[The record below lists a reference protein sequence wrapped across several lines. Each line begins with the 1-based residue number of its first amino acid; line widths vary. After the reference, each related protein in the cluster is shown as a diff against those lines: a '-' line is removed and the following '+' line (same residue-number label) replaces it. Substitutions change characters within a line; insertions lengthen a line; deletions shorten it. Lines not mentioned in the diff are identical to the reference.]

1 MQKKPELLVGVGSF
15 SCAIAAVKNGADAVY
30 FGVKGFNMRDLGT
43 NFKTPELKKL
53 MIYLHEN
60 KVKGYLA
67 LNTVVFEEEMKAM
80 EKVLSAAKKAKVDAV
95 ICSDLGVLSIAKK
108 LKLEPHI
115 STQASI
121 GNSIALQQYKD
132 LGAKRIVLARELSLN
147 QIKKITANAK
157 KIGVEIEIFV
167 HGAMCIAVSGRCF
180 MSHELFGKSANKG
193 ECLQVCRRAYFLD
206 GHAPDFEKK
215 ELEIRGSTILSPK
228 DMKTIEFLDKIIA
241 SGVASLKIEGRTKPS
256 DYVSVTTK
264 CYREAIDSVA
274 NKTFSKKKI
283 ELWNEELSKSYNR
296 GFSTGFFL
304 RKPDGNDLT
313 DKQGSKQTQRKI
325 MIGIVKKYYVNVGVA
340 EVKLI
345 ENISIGRKIVFE
357 GATTFLEQELTSM
370 QINHKEIKEAKKDRL
385 VGIKVS
391 ERVRENDK
399 VFVLEAK

>member
-1 MQKKPELLVGVGSF
+1 MEKPELLVGVANF

-43 NFKTPELKKL
+43 NFKTSELKKL
-53 MIYLHEN
+53 MSYLREN

-67 LNTVVFEEEMKAM
+67 LNTVVFEEEMKEM
-80 EKVLSAAKKAKVDAV
+80 EKVLVQAKKAKVDAV
-95 ICSDLGVLSIAKK
+95 ICSDLGVLSIVKK

-132 LGAKRIVLARELSLN
+132 LGAERIVLARELSLD
-147 QIKKITANAK
+147 QINKITKNAK
-157 KIGVEIEIFV
+157 NLGIEVEIFV

-193 ECLQVCRRAYFLD
+193 ECLQVCRRAYFFD
-206 GHAPDFEKK
+206 GHKGSEKK
-215 ELEIRGSTILSPK
+215 ELEIRGDTILSPK

-241 SGVASLKIEGRTKPS
+241 SGVSSLKIEGRTKPS
-256 DYVSVTTK
+256 DYVVAVTK
-264 CYREAIDSVA
+264 CYREAIDSVFD
-274 NKTFSKKKI
+274 KTFSKKKI
-283 ELWNEELSKSYNR
+283 IVWDKELSKVFNR

-304 RKPDGNDLT
+304 RKPDKNDLT
-313 DKQGSKQTQRKI
+313 DKQGSKQTQRKV
-325 MIGIVKKYYVNVGVA
+325 MVGTVKKYYAKAGVA

-345 ENISIGRKIVFE
+345 ENISISDKIVFE
-357 GATTFLEQELTSM
+357 GATTFLEQDLTSM
-370 QINHKEIKEAKKDRL
+370 QINHTELKRAKKSQK

-399 VFVLEAK
+399 VFVLEKK

>member
-1 MQKKPELLVGVGSF
+1 MKKKPELLVGVASF
-15 SCAIAAVKNGADAVY
+15 PVAIAAVKNGTDAVY

-43 NFKTPELKKL
+43 NFKTSELNKL
-53 MIYLHEN
+53 MSYLHKN

-67 LNTVVFEEEMKAM
+67 LNTVVFEEEITEV
-80 EKVLSAAKKAKVDAV
+80 EKILKEAKKAKVDAI
-95 ICSDLGVLSIAKK
+95 ICSDLGVLSIVKK

-132 LGAKRIVLARELSLN
+132 LGAKRIVLARELSLE
-147 QIKKITANAK
+147 QIKKITKNAK
-157 KIGVEIEIFV
+157 KIGVDVEIFV

-193 ECLQVCRRAYFLD
+193 ECLQVCRRAYFVD

-215 ELEIRGSTILSPK
+215 ELKLQGDTILSAK

-241 SGVASLKIEGRTKPS
+241 SGVSSLKIEGRTKPS
-256 DYVSVTTK
+256 DYVAVTTK

-274 NKTFSKKKI
+274 DKTFSKKKI
-283 ELWNEELSKSYNR
+283 SVWNKELSKVYNR
-296 GFSTGFFL
+296 DFSTGFFL
-304 RKPDGNDLT
+304 RKPGAKDLAENQ
-313 DKQGSKQTQRKI
+313 KSKQTQRKK
-325 MIGIVKKYYVNVGVA
+325 MIGTVKKYYAKPGVA

-345 ENISIGRKIVFE
+345 ENIQLRDKLVFE
-357 GATTFLEQELTSM
+357 GVTTFLEQELTSI
-370 QINHKEIKEAKKDRL
+370 QVNHTKLKRAKKAQK

-399 VFVLEAK
+399 VFVLEKK